1 MIELAPE
8 RIADAGGLQI
18 LREGGGGRPAG
29 AEVDSRRSAAGD
41 LFFGLPGQ
49 SSDGG
54 AFAAAALANGAWGVV
69 VGDQHARALA
79 AGSAGWVFASDDPL
93 ASLQAIA
100 REWRWELDCRVV
112 GITGS
117 TGKTSVK
124 DIVRALLPF
133 RAHASPENFNTE
145 IGLPL
150 AILGAEP
157 GTEVLVLEMAM
168 RGLGQIAELCEIAEP
183 DTGVI
188 TNVGPVHLELL
199 GTLEA
204 IAEAKAELL
213 QGLGEGG
220 RAIVPVDAEA
230 LEPHLADSLETFT
243 FGPGGDVHAV
253 SSQVTARSTEAV
265 IATPAGE
272 QRFVF
277 PFPEAHNLTN
287 ALAAVAV
294 GIAVGA
300 TPDQLARRAPDVTF
314 SRLRGEL
321 LELPDGIALVND
333 SYNANPISMR
343 AALQSLAAMP
353 APGRR
358 VAVLGGMAELGPAA
372 GGYHRDVGALARG
385 LGIGPLI
392 GVGELARDYAP
403 DEWAADA
410 EAAVALAD
418 RLIEPGD
425 AVLVKGSRSVGLE
438 AFTDGLLARRRG
450 AANPGGRGGE
460 AEEPTDV

>member
-8 RIADAGGLQI
+8 RIADAGGLAI
-18 LREGGGGRPAG
+18 VAEGGAGRPAR
-29 AEVDSRRSAAGD
+29 AEVDSRRLAAGD
-41 LFFGLPGQ
+41 LFFGLPGA
-49 SSDGG
+49 SVDGG
-54 AFAAAALANGAWGVV
+54 EFAAAALEQGAWGVV
-69 VGDQHARALA
+69 AGDEHASRLA
-79 AGSAGWVFASDDPL
+79 EGGTGWVFASDDPL

-124 DIVRALLPF
+124 DIVHALLPF

-183 DTGVI
+183 DVGLI

-213 QGLGEGG
+213 QGLGDRG
-220 RAIVPVDAEA
+220 RAIVPTDAEA
-230 LEPHLADSLETFT
+230 LEPHLADSLDTIT
-243 FGPGGDVHAV
+243 FGPGGDVHAI
-253 SSQVTARSTEAV
+253 STEATSRSTEAT
-265 IATPAGE
+265 IGTPAGE

-277 PFPEAHNLTN
+277 PFTEAHNLTN

-294 GIAVGA
+294 GIALEA
-300 TPDQLARRAPDVTF
+300 TPEQMARRAPEITF

-321 LELPDGIALVND
+321 IELPGDITLVND
-333 SYNANPISMR
+333 CYNANPISMQ
-343 AALQSLAAMP
+343 AALEALAAR
-353 APGRR
+353 PGRGR
-358 VAVLGGMAELGPAA
+358 RIAVLGGMAELGPAA
-372 GGYHRDVGALARG
+372 PDYHRDVGAMARG
-385 LGIGPLI
+385 LGIAPIL
-392 GVGELARDYAP
+392 GVGELARDFAP
-403 DEWAADA
+403 DEWAPDP
-410 EAAVALAD
+410 ETAVALAD
-418 RLIEPGD
+418 RLLEPGD

-438 AFTDGLLARRRG
+438 RFTDELVARRTPS
-450 AANPGGRGGE
+450 A
-460 AEEPTDV
+460 